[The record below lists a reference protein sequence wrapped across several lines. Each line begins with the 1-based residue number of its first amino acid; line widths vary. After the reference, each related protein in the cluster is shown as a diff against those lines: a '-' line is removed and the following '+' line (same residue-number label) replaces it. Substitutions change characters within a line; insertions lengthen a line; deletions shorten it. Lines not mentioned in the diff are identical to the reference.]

1 MSREPRTERHL
12 SLAWADKLSAAIDAE
27 LRHEAGSLHDP
38 GTESVLGQVFAARTR
53 HHTGHPATPQEP
65 AMPPPLPHMPPRP
78 EGLAHLPA
86 ALTRPGTKPAPIPF
100 SSPGNPD
107 GSGTAEPARPPGA
120 RATEPSESTR
130 RRWARMAE
138 VESAARQA
146 AHADGV
152 REGWRGGWRWGLVC
166 GLIAG
171 ALVASV
177 GLGLWLELQHPAAAA
192 DLRPAAQP
200 PRV

>member
-65 AMPPPLPHMPPRP
+65 AMPPPLP
-78 EGLAHLPA
+78 
-86 ALTRPGTKPAPIPF
+86 TKPTPIPF
-100 SSPGNPD
+100 SSASNPS